1 MVNVTF
7 SETSNDPT
15 YYMSDGTGVVYS
27 TGDMAWMMM

>member
-7 SETSNDPT
+7 SDTTNVPT
-15 YYMSDGTGVVYS
+15 YWMADGTGVVYA